1 MSAPSHPAPTRSTDR
16 ARNGAAGPRRSEGSP
31 SPRRIPTIEA
41 SHLNHRARQRIAR
54 RFGTINQRLYI
65 GFKLAADPVYA
76 AAARVRGNSAL
87 PLFDLGCGIGL
98 LAHYLHGCGLL
109 DRYIGTDHDS
119 RKIEA
124 GNAALVR
131 GGIDRRVQ
139 LHHGDAADAYDT
151 QGDVAMLDVLHY
163 LPRERQPDLLSSAA
177 SLVAPGGVLILRN
190 VVREPNWR
198 FRFTVWEE
206 HILRASGWIPGGAQ
220 HYPSAEEI
228 HAPLREAGLSVSMQP
243 LRGRTPFNSYLMVGR
258 RA

>member
-1 MSAPSHPAPTRSTDR
+1 LIEPEAGAGTSHRLDGSPPRTTRIPAIDVPHLDRR
-16 ARNGAAGPRRSEGSP
+16 ARR
-31 SPRRIPTIEA
+31 
-41 SHLNHRARQRIAR
+41 RIAR
-54 RFGTINQRLYI
+54 RFSTFNQRLYI

-87 PLFDLGCGIGL
+87 PLFDIGCGIGL

-109 DRYIGTDHDS
+109 DRYIGTDHDA
-119 RKIEA
+119 RKIEV
-124 GNAALVR
+124 GKVALAR

-139 LHHGDAADAYDT
+139 LQHGDAADAHDL

-163 LPRERQPDLLSSAA
+163 LPRERQPDLLSAAA

-220 HYPSAEEI
+220 HYPLAEEI
-228 HAPLREAGLSVSMQP
+228 QAPLRDAGLRVSMQP
-243 LRGRTPFNSYLMVGR
+243 LRGRTPFNSYLLVGR